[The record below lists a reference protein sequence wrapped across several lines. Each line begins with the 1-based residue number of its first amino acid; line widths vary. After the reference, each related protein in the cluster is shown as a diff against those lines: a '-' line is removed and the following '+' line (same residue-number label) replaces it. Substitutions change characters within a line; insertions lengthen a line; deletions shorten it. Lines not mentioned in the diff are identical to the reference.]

1 MFSITQLIVLL
12 IICETTV
19 LSVCQNEYSFT
30 RAKLRRETTSGRK
43 ESNSKTQTTKAE
55 VDEIIP
61 KIFSVSNPGLVLFN
75 ISNNPS
81 ERNIA
86 TNEQQ
91 QDHSFNEK
99 QDFKKSSTS
108 QRSNTPIAERTPRPV
123 SQNRNPPKD
132 FYFPDEIDS
141 EPKCQEK
148 GKSFCT
154 DVQNYPEDK
163 LEDILKDQIS
173 KFYVL
178 FGDDEIPQPL
188 NISQRI
194 SPGEDSLCKSYER
207 VIYPKAA
214 ESKDLKW
221 MYIINQQNYTQ
232 AVAIEECVNPDSAC
246 MFAESFPN
254 GYVTMCKQNFKYRQL
269 VALSKS
275 GEIVT
280 DIFKLPSCCK
290 CIFKQKI

>member
-75 ISNNPS
+75 ISN
-81 ERNIA
+81 
-86 TNEQQ
+86 
-91 QDHSFNEK
+91 
-99 QDFKKSSTS
+99 SSTS